1 MLAFCDCEADA
12 LLFDASVVW
21 CIVSK
26 IGNEHHIYLHHDL
39 EGKPNKHTYYYNIE
53 EYFEQVLYKVGH
65 LVFHNGINYD
75 LPLLAKLHNFQY
87 NISPD
92 NITDTHILS
101 RLYNSDREG
110 HSLEWFGE
118 KLRFKKGTHSDFS
131 KLSLEMLEYCIQD
144 VAVLERVYNLLQA
157 EAEGWDWSEA
167 IKLEYEIW
175 HVQMKQEMKGVLFNV
190 DKAEKLLDAIETEI
204 KELEHIIIEEIPM
217 NVKDEGEVKKVFLK
231 NGNYTQSV
239 IAWLEGV

>member
-1 MLAFCDCEADA
+1 M
-12 LLFDASVVW
+12 
-21 CIVSK
+21 
-26 IGNEHHIYLHHDL
+26 
-39 EGKPNKHTYYYNIE
+39 
-53 EYFEQVLYKVGH
+53 
-65 LVFHNGINYD
+65 
-75 LPLLAKLHNFQY
+75 
-87 NISPD
+87 
-92 NITDTHILS
+92 
-101 RLYNSDREG
+101 LYNSDREG